1 MNRKPMT
8 IYDAANIL
16 KPPNAEPRKKK
27 SVKALIGI
35 PRTVPREI
43 NKGYVKAMPK
53 LIKKLKIIP
62 RNACPQRYF
71 HGIFLQVRSS

>member
-1 MNRKPMT
+1 MT
-8 IYDAANIL
+8 IYDAATIL
-16 KPPNAEPRKKK
+16 KPPNAEPRKRK

-62 RNACPQRYF
+62 RNAFPKRYF